1 MKTRTTLYAEEGMVL
16 TDGETYGKIIHLAV
30 GEDASLWREIPE
42 SEVPCDEVE

>member
-16 TDGETYGKIIHLAV
+16 TDGTTYCKEANLAV
-30 GEDASLWREIPE
+30 GADVSLWWEIPE